1 MPFLG
6 NIGPGELILLL
17 VIVLVVFGPGKLP
30 EIGNAVGK
38 GIREF
43 RKAASDV
50 TEATRIDAPP
60 PTPPAPTTPEPP
72 AGSPSSGGLSPAAED
87 ERRRYEELKA
97 KFEPA
102 SVAAPAAP
110 PADESH
116 GDAGQPSA

>member
-1 MPFLG
+1 MPLIG

-17 VIVLVVFGPGKLP
+17 VIILVIFGPGRLP

-43 RKAASDV
+43 RKAATDV
-50 TEATRIDAPP
+50 TDATRVDAAPP
-60 PTPPAPTTPEPP
+60 ATPATPPP
-72 AGSPSSGGLSPAAED
+72 AASDGLSPAGED
-87 ERRRYEELKA
+87 ERRRYEELRA

-102 SVAAPAAP
+102 ASAAAK
-110 PADESH
+110 ADDSH

>member
-60 PTPPAPTTPEPP
+60 APPATSAPS
-72 AGSPSSGGLSPAAED
+72 APSSSAEALSPAGEE

-102 SVAAPAAP
+102 ATTAAK
-110 PADESH
+110 ADETH

>member
-17 VIVLVVFGPGKLP
+17 VIILVIFGPGRLP

-43 RKAASDV
+43 RKAATDV
-50 TEATRIDAPP
+50 TDAAKIDAPP
-60 PTPPAPTTPEPP
+60 SPSQATATPPTS
-72 AGSPSSGGLSPAAED
+72 AGSAGSGLSPAGEE

-102 SVAAPAAP
+102 ATASGQ
-110 PADESH
+110 ADESH
-116 GDAGQPSA
+116 GDAGQPSS

>member
-17 VIVLVVFGPGKLP
+17 VIILVIFGPGRLP

-50 TEATRIDAPP
+50 TEATKIDAQPEAPAPP
-60 PTPPAPTTPEPP
+60 PAPVSTSTSAEP
-72 AGSPSSGGLSPAAED
+72 LSPAGED

-97 KFEPA
+97 RFEPA
-102 SVAAPAAP
+102 PSSAAK
-110 PADESH
+110 ADESH
-116 GDAGQPSA
+116 GDAGHSAA